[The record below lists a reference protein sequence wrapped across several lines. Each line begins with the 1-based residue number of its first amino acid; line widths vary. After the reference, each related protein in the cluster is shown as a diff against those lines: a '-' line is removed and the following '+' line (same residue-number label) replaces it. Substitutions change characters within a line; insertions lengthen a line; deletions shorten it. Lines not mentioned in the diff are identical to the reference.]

1 MKRVLVPML
10 VLVAVCVSS
19 VANAQKIGRV
29 LFQEIVLV
37 LPETD
42 SVQAKIKNHAEQ
54 LDADL
59 EQLRVE
65 FNNKLEDYQKKK
77 ATYSL
82 AIDQQKQKELNDYNT
97 RLTEFAQTA
106 QQEVETV
113 QFSLTQPLFNKVGD
127 AIKKVAKE
135 QGLTMVIDLTQGN
148 NIMYLDE
155 TLTTDIT
162 PLVKKSLGIAPD
174 AKPKAMDQPA
184 AGVAAPTAR

>member
-10 VLVAVCVSS
+10 VLVAMCVSS

-59 EQLRVE
+59 EQMRVE

-77 ATYSL
+77 ATYSV
-82 AIDQQKQKELNDYNT
+82 AIDQQKQRELNDYNT

-106 QQEVETV
+106 QQEVETI
-113 QFSLTQPLFNKVGD
+113 QLSLTQPLFTKVGD
-127 AIKKVAKE
+127 AIKKIAKE
-135 QGLTMVIDLTQGN
+135 QSLTMVVDLTQGN

-155 TLTTDIT
+155 ATTTDIT
-162 PLVKKSLGIAPD
+162 PLVKKSLGIDPN
-174 AKPKAMDQPA
+174 AKPKPLPQQPA
-184 AGVAAPTAR
+184 AAPAK

>member
-1 MKRVLVPML
+1 MKRVLVPMF
-10 VLVAVCVSS
+10 VLVAVLVSS

-59 EQLRVE
+59 EQMRVE

-77 ATYSL
+77 ATYSV
-82 AIDQQKQKELNDYNT
+82 AIDQQKQRELNDYNT

-135 QGLTMVIDLTQGN
+135 QGMTMVIDLTQGN

-162 PLVKKSLGIAPD
+162 PLVKKSLGISPD
-174 AKPKAMDQPA
+174 AKPKALPQEQAAPA
-184 AGVAAPTAR
+184 AR